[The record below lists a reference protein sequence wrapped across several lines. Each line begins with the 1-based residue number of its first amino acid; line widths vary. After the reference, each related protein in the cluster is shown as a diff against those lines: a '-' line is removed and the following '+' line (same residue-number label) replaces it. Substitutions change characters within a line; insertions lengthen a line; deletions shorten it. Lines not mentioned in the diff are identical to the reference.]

1 MGFLDHSTNNIIV
14 DAVLT
19 EKGRQALAAGTFSID
34 KFSLSDDE
42 VDYTIIQK
50 FGRTV
55 GKEKIIKNTPI
66 FEAHTNS
73 DLAQKHRILTV
84 SGQGTNLFMPTV
96 EITPANG
103 TVTFN
108 NTTAGSVPAQTV
120 TIEQKIQGV
129 SNINDYPFDNNFF
142 VYIPKRF
149 LSIVGVTDLT
159 DSAAETRDTLMY
171 SISGETATSGLSKAV
186 IQLQPVGLDDT
197 IFNTFG
203 TNSAKNRIDC
213 VVSVVGESSG
223 IRTTL
228 NVILNKLC

>member
-19 EKGRQALAAGTFSID
+19 EKGRQALSNGTFNID
-34 KFSLSDDE
+34 QFSLSDDE

-84 SGQGTNLFMPTV
+84 SDQTVLFMPTV
-96 EITPANG
+96 RISPGETM
-103 TVTFN
+103 TFN
-108 NTTAGSVPAQTV
+108 NTTGGSVAAQTLEI
-120 TIEQKIQGV
+120 TQEIQGV
-129 SNINDYPFDNNFF
+129 ANPDTAFPADQNFF
-142 VYIPKRF
+142 VYVPKRF
-149 LSIVGVTDLT
+149 LVLPEAGTPAS
-159 DSAAETRDTLMY
+159 ETSNTAMY
-171 SISGETATSGLSKAV
+171 SVAGSSATGGLSSLSVK
-186 IQLQPVGLDDT
+186 IKPQGLDNT

-213 VVSVVGESSG
+213 VVSVVGEATG
-223 IRTTL
+223 IRTTINVVL
-228 NVILNKLC
+228 NAGT

>member
-19 EKGRQALAAGTFSID
+19 EKGRKALANGTFDID

-42 VDYTIIQK
+42 VDYTIVQK

-84 SGQGTNLFMPTV
+84 KDQTVLYMPTV
-96 EITPANG
+96 
-103 TVTFN
+103 TVTAGGTSG
-108 NTTAGSVPAQTV
+108 NTMTFEDSTSSSVASQSIS
-120 TIEQKIQGV
+120 IEQNIQGV
-129 SNINDYPFDNNFF
+129 AEPDAAFPSDQNFF
-142 VYIPKRF
+142 VYVPKRF
-149 LSIVGVTDLT
+149 LSLPEYTASSET
-159 DSAAETRDTLMY
+159 SAIEMY
-171 SISGETATSGLSKAV
+171 SVSSDTASSLLSSVSFDIK
-186 IQLQPVGLDDT
+186 PTGLDDT

-213 VVSVVGESSG
+213 VVQVVGESTG
-223 IRTTL
+223 IRTTI
-228 NVILNKLC
+228 NVILNK

>member
-19 EKGRQALAAGTFSID
+19 EKGRKALANGTFNVD

-84 SGQGTNLFMPTV
+84 ADQTVLFMPTV
-96 EITPANG
+96 S
-103 TVTFN
+103 V
-108 NTTAGSVPAQTV
+108 TAGGVAGTDLTFDDAMSSTV
-120 TIEQKIQGV
+120 GSKTIEVELNIQGV
-129 SNINDYPFDNNFF
+129 AEPDTAFPADQNFF
-142 VYIPKRF
+142 VYVPKRF
-149 LSIVGVTDLT
+149 LSLPGRTEASSTSSL
-159 DSAAETRDTLMY
+159 AMY
-171 SISGETATSGLSKAV
+171 SVQSSETAGLARVSFEIKP
-186 IQLQPVGLDDT
+186 QGLDDT

-213 VVSVVGESSG
+213 VVSIVGEGTG
-223 IRTTL
+223 IRSTV
-228 NVILNKLC
+228 NVVLNK